1 MAPVKLLDAPR
12 ASCAEFA
19 QISDDSLSFGDFE
32 AELRRLSAANDELLN
47 EFQPH
52 DHDLDHDNHPIAD
65 DAPVS
70 ADADEMEMLR
80 MENAELRLRVQ
91 ELEALSSGQ
100 GEELWLERQREY
112 EMLLEE
118 KSEVIRT
125 LHSKMQELQESP
137 GPSTPTSQSVNAGV
151 GQAEEILR
159 LKRELEERSRQMDQD
174 ESDMMDQMRQMELQM
189 AKERA
194 EMARQRQ
201 EMQRLKS
208 DLDRE
213 IETNSRDPQLRERLQ
228 TLARPKTVASIPQ
241 NGVKPATPP
250 GNERTTLW
258 CRRWP
263 LPPW

>member
-12 ASCAEFA
+12 ADSAHF
-19 QISDDSLSFGDFE
+19 SDDSLNFDDFD

-47 EFQPH
+47 EFQTN
-52 DHDLDHDNHPIAD
+52 DHDADPITD
-65 DAPVS
+65 DAALGAD

-125 LHSKMQELQESP
+125 LHATMQELQESA
-137 GPSTPTSQSVNAGV
+137 GPSTPTTPNPTAGV

-159 LKRELEERSRQMDQD
+159 LKRELEERGRQMDQD
-174 ESDMMDQMRQMELQM
+174 ENDMMQQMRQMEVQT

-194 EMARQRQ
+194 EMGRQRQ
-201 EMQRLKS
+201 ELQRLKS

-228 TLARPKTVASIPQ
+228 TLARPKSNALIPQ
-241 NGVKPATPP
+241 GGAGQATPP
-250 GNERTTLW
+250 AEQQSSGFL
-258 CRRWP
+258 RRIFG
-263 LPPW
+263 